1 MLKNTTLFVF
11 LAIMTLFNGN
21 LAISSEDELKITIN
35 QEGTGERAEI
45 GMSVSVHYTGKL
57 EDGTVFD
64 SSIPR
69 GQPVT
74 FTLGAGQVIKGWDLG
89 LKE

>member
-1 MLKNTTLFVF
+1 MLKNTTLFIF
-11 LAIMTLFNGN
+11 LVIMTLLNGN
-21 LAISSEDELKITIN
+21 SAISSEDELKITVN
-35 QEGTGERAEI
+35 QEGTGERAEK

-69 GQPVT
+69 GQPFI
-74 FTLGAGQVIKGWDLG
+74 FTLGAGQVIFSFL
-89 LKE
+89 L